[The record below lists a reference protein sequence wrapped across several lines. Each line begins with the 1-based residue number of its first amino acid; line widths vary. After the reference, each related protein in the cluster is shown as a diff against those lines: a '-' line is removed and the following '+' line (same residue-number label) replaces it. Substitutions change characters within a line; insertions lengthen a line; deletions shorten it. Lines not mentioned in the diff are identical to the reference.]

1 MPVVDLVDET
11 FLVVSPARLAAVVQE
26 RRRWAQWWPELSLSV
41 FMDRGVKGIRWSIT
55 GAMVGSAELWLEEF
69 GDGVILHYYLRAD
82 PVSPGSATQPR
93 VLTDSPRG
101 RRAADR
107 LRRREALRWKRT
119 VWALK
124 AEMEGERQPGDG
136 GWR

>member
-41 FMDRGVKGIRWSIT
+41 FMDRGVKGIRWSVT

>member
-1 MPVVDLVDET
+1 MSVVDLVDET
-11 FLVVSPARLAAVVQE
+11 FVVASPARMAVVV
-26 RRRWAQWWPELSLSV
+26 RDRDRWRRWWPGLNLDV
-41 FMDRGVKGIRWSIT
+41 FMDRGERGMRWSVT
-55 GAMVGSAELWLEEF
+55 GEMVGSAELWLEAF
-69 GDGVILHYYLRAD
+69 GDGVIVHYYLRVD
-82 PVSPGSATQPR
+82 PVRPGSATEPR
-93 VLTDSPRG
+93 TLPDSPRG

-124 AEMEGERQPGDG
+124 AEMEGDRQVGSG